1 MKTVETR
8 SKCRDHIVHIIYDDT
23 VDHVL
28 HLDKLKVYGFAS
40 EKMKWFQS
48 YLADRHQLVYKGSCV
63 SDMALMKH
71 GIPQGRV
78 LGPLV
83 FTVFINDM
91 PLQLL

>member
-8 SKCRDHIVHIIYDDT
+8 SKCRDHIVHIIYDDK

-28 HLDKLKVYGFAS
+28 HLDKLKVYGCAS

-48 YLADRHQLVYKGSCV
+48 YLADRHLLVYMGSCV

>member
-8 SKCRDHIVHIIYDDT
+8 SKCRDHIVHIYDDT

-28 HLDKLKVYGFAS
+28 RLDKLKVYGFAS

-48 YLADRHQLVYKGSCV
+48 YLADRHQLVYLGSCV
-63 SDMALMKH
+63 SDMALMKD

>member
-40 EKMKWFQS
+40 EKMKWFQ
-48 YLADRHQLVYKGSCV
+48 LCLRHGAYETWDSSG
-63 SDMALMKH
+63 
-71 GIPQGRV
+71 QGTRP
-78 LGPLV
+78 LG
-83 FTVFINDM
+83 FHSFY
-91 PLQLL
+91 